1 MQIILTIISIAL
13 NVSMIGLV
21 FKMYQNSVL
30 LTFLGNFGLN
40 IALDNFAVRPTM
52 AIILG
57 IPLSLNGSVYDY
69 VM

>member
-1 MQIILTIISIAL
+1 
-13 NVSMIGLV
+13 
-21 FKMYQNSVL
+21 MYQNSVL

-69 VM
+69 VMEC